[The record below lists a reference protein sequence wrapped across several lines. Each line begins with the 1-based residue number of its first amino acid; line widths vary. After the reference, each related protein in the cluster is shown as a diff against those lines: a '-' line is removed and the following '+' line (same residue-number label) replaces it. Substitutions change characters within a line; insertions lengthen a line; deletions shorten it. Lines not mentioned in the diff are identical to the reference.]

1 MWSYKNPIVINPG
14 KYHYLIID
22 KDITNEFIELC
33 KKTLHAETE
42 QELFAVILDKDL
54 KFQSH
59 TLPIIKTARNHVGVQ
74 QKILENWININ
85 TSSHCTCSI
94 ATKPNLEKKH
104 IQKLVFSAAYCPFF
118 SINSAVLL
126 LKILRVNVNVFPKP
140 SIASYNNKI

>member
-1 MWSYKNPIVINPG
+1 MWFYKNPIVINPG

-59 TLPIIKTARNHVGVQ
+59 TLLIIKTVRNHVWVQ

-85 TSSHCTCSI
+85 KSSHCTCSI
-94 ATKPNLEKKH
+94 ATKPNLEKNIYKSWSFLLH
-104 IQKLVFSAAYCPFF
+104 IVSFSALIQQYFC
-118 SINSAVLL
+118 
-126 LKILRVNVNVFPKP
+126 
-140 SIASYNNKI
+140 

>member
-1 MWSYKNPIVINPG
+1 MWFYKNPIVINPG

-59 TLPIIKTARNHVGVQ
+59 TLLIIKTVRNHVWVQ

-94 ATKPNLEKKH
+94 ATKPNLEKNICKSWPFLLH
-104 IQKLVFSAAYCPFF
+104 IVPFSALIQQYFC
-118 SINSAVLL
+118 
-126 LKILRVNVNVFPKP
+126 
-140 SIASYNNKI
+140 